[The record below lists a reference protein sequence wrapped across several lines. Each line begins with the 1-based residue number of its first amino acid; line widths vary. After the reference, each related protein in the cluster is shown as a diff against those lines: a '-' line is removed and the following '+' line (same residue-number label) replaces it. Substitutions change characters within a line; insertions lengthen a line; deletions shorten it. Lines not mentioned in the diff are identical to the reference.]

1 MDTAT
6 RRTNRIR
13 PSWISRFWAV
23 VKYEMLWN
31 IRKKKFI
38 GIVIIA
44 FVFATLGLALPLIL
58 SNATGQS
65 ISSNPDYSISLT
77 AGSFA
82 FLLFA
87 LATAM
92 NSISSEFESGTI
104 VPLLTKPVSRTM
116 VFLGKLFAVFIII
129 LVSYTILFTYSVI
142 GNIIVYGPQNNLH
155 LIPLTLLGDMIS
167 TFIWVAIIFAIG
179 ALSKNTIVA
188 ALVALGFYLALSVAL
203 PAVSFFTGPSTSLNY
218 VPGSGASGTL
228 DVAIGQNMTI
238 QNVTVNT
245 MTSISTGTDTI
256 GTNLIKYVLYPS
268 ANVNFTRISVFLADP
283 TEPPQLLYTESITFI
298 VLRSIAIAFVYIF
311 AFLLVAWYAF
321 KRAQVLE

>member
-1 MDTAT
+1 MTT
-6 RRTNRIR
+6 IVRRVKRTR

-31 IRKKKFI
+31 TRKKKFI

-58 SNATGQS
+58 SNTTGQP

-82 FLLFA
+82 FFLFA

-116 VFLGKLFAVFIII
+116 VFLGKLFAVFIIL
-129 LVSYTILFTYSVI
+129 LVSYVILFTYSVI
-142 GNIIVYGPQNNLH
+142 GNVIVYGPQNNLH
-155 LIPLTLLGDMIS
+155 LIPLALLGDLIS
-167 TFIWVAIIFAIG
+167 TFIWVAIIFAVG

-188 ALVALGFYLALSVAL
+188 ALVALGFFLALSVAL
-203 PAVSFFTGPSTSLNY
+203 PIVSVFSGPSSSLNY

-228 DVAIGQNMTI
+228 DVAIGQNITI
-238 QNVTVNT
+238 QNVTINPI
-245 MTSISTGTDTI
+245 TSISTGTDTI
-256 GTNLIKYVLYPS
+256 GTNLVKYVLYPS
-268 ANVNFTRISVFLADP
+268 ENVNFTRINVLSTDP
-283 TEPPQLLYTESITFI
+283 TLVPELLYTESMAFI
-298 VLRSIAIAFVYIF
+298 VLRSIGIAFVYIIV
-311 AFLLVAWYAF
+311 FLLIAWYAF